1 MLFKN
6 LNIYRMGQEISEE
19 ALTAM
24 LDANPFSPCLPSQE
38 RSAGF
43 TQVVGLDSRLF
54 SVGAVHLFCLMTEE
68 KKVPTGAI
76 KTALNKEVQAKEK
89 SEGRR
94 LKRDEKRAIQD
105 EIKARL
111 LVNFPPQAKETWAYV
126 DNKAKILVINS
137 ASRKVGDAIATILRG
152 AMESPILFPVKPQ
165 YEVAAKMTF
174 WVAEEQTP
182 EPFTL
187 GEKCTIGE
195 EEGTIRYKDR
205 SLEDPNLQNYL
216 QNNLQ
221 VAELAL
227 VMGDRSSFML
237 TDDFMI
243 KGFSLSEIALGDLD
257 AGAGEPL
264 ELLQADLTLMSAEV
278 NAALKNLLMVLGG
291 EAQGEGEL
299 QNSEV
304 DTIPDVSY

>member
-304 DTIPDVSY
+304 DSIPDVSY

>member
-137 ASRKVGDAIATILRG
+137 SSRKVGDAIATILRG

-299 QNSEV
+299 QNSET
-304 DTIPDVSY
+304 DSIPDVSY

>member
-299 QNSEV
+299 QNSEE